1 MYLKSESSEH
11 SQFIDYFTQQTVRKN
26 KRTYVRTNERTT
38 DRPTE
43 RTNEQTNKRTNERT
57 NKQTN
62 KRTNKQTNERT
73 NEQTNQHEHV
83 RMNFKTQPKM
93 RLSLPS
99 IKCSA
104 APPSFRLL
112 PSTVRCLN
120 CAQLFDNRAL
130 GRICSDE
137 RLTLE
142 TSASDSLYG
151 GQFTLSTQL
160 TKPNYFIDGC
170 EKRIC
175 EFRVHI
181 LLKGAVKG
189 PVSPS

>member
-1 MYLKSESSEH
+1 ML
-11 SQFIDYFTQQTVRKN
+11 VRK
-26 KRTYVRTNERTT
+26 
-38 DRPTE
+38 
-43 RTNEQTNKRTNERT
+43 
-57 NKQTN
+57 
-62 KRTNKQTNERT
+62 
-73 NEQTNQHEHV
+73 TNQNPRAFALIKRLDFCSFSLLFAFCSHV
-83 RMNFKTQPKM
+83 NISRSYENHSNMRTLQFKTQPKM

-104 APPSFRLL
+104 APSSFRLL

-130 GRICSDE
+130 GRIRSDE

-160 TKPNYFIDGC
+160 IKPNYFIDGC